1 KQEMR
6 HLIQTLMIKDRN
18 KPILIADSGVGIT
31 PIVAGLAQRIV
42 DGIVTAELR
51 GKRLIEL
58 SASSLVAGT
67 KYRGE
72 FEERLLKVLEEAES
86 AGDIILFIDEMH
98 LLIGTGRAADGSIDA
113 AGILK
118 PALAG
123 GRLRCIGAT
132 TPQEYRLIEKDA
144 AMERRLRPVMIE
156 EPTAEEALT
165 ILTGMRDL
173 YEQHHN
179 VSISSE
185 ALQAAVH
192 LSVQYLPNLR
202 LPDKACSVLDEAC
215 SQARIFS
222 MEDAAEGTARE
233 DDLEDLD
240 EQPVINA

>member
-1 KQEMR
+1 M
-6 HLIQTLMIKDRN
+6 
-18 KPILIADSGVGIT
+18 
-31 PIVAGLAQRIV
+31 
-42 DGIVTAELR
+42 
-51 GKRLIEL
+51 
-58 SASSLVAGT
+58 
-67 KYRGE
+67 
-72 FEERLLKVLEEAES
+72 
-86 AGDIILFIDEMH
+86 
-98 LLIGTGRAADGSIDA
+98 
-113 AGILK
+113 
-118 PALAG
+118 
-123 GRLRCIGAT
+123 RCIGAT

-179 VSISSE
+179 VSITSE

-222 MEDAAEGTARE
+222 MEDAAGAVEGTKQGGDGE
-233 DDLEDLD
+233 DEELNEM
-240 EQPVINA
+240 PVINASMIAEVISHRTGIPVRAPGRH